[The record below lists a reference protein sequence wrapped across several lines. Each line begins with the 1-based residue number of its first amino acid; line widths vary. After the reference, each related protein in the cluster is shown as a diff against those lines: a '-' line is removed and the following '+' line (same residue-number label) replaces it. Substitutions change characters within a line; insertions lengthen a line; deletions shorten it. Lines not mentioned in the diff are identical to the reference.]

1 MPIRIAWT
9 TDLGH
14 LVAVDSDAA
23 NVAKHAEALARAYND
38 PKNAPLMGHTESISP
53 VEVIAS
59 YADRM
64 ADGSRA
70 FLLFRD
76 DHLVGDADLRN
87 FRDGAAEFAFMIGD
101 PAAQGKGMGTRF
113 AIMIHAFGFLR
124 ADLTRIFA
132 SIVPHNTASRRVF
145 EKLGYAV
152 DPSPAARAFAD
163 DPDDVVMSVDRE
175 AFSRL
180 CGSELGAVGIHLA

>member
-9 TDLGH
+9 TDVGR
-14 LVAVDSDAA
+14 LVAVESDAA
-23 NVAKHAEALARAYND
+23 NVAKHAEALARGYND

-53 VEVIAS
+53 AEVITS

-76 DHLVGDADLRN
+76 EQLVGDADLRN

-124 ADLTRIFA
+124 AGLTQIFA
-132 SIVPHNTASRRVF
+132 SIVPHNSASRRVF

-152 DPSPAARAFAD
+152 DHRPAARVFAD
-163 DPDDVVMSVDRE
+163 EPDDVVMSVDRE

-180 CGSELGAVGIHLA
+180 CGPELGAVDFLPT